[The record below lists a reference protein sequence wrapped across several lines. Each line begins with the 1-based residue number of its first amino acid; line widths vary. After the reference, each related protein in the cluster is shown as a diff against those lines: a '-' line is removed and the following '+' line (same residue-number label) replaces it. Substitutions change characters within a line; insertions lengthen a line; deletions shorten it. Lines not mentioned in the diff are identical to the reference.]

1 MAVFWVLLG
10 AVGAW
15 AIMWFR
21 ATKARVVQQAN
32 LEFAALIHAMDAWNE
47 NPADPDN
54 LDRALYHF
62 AVYDARRLDAAS
74 PTRIPAD
81 RAALA
86 GYWVKALQDTRLLD
100 AQGNR
105 TMWNEGSADFW
116 GSIDRMREERDK
128 ARLRGR
134 FEV

>member
-15 AIMWFR
+15 MFMWLR

-32 LEFAALIHAMDAWNE
+32 LEFAALIHAMDAWND
-47 NPADPDN
+47 NPADPDS
-54 LDRALYHF
+54 LDRALFHF
-62 AVYDARRLDAAS
+62 ALYEARRLDAAF
-74 PTRIPAD
+74 TARLPAD

-86 GYWVKALQDTRLLD
+86 GYWVKALQDSRLLD
-100 AQGNR
+100 AHGNR

-116 GSIDRMREERDK
+116 GSIDRMRDEHDK
-128 ARLRGR
+128 VQLRRR
-134 FEV
+134 FGV